1 MIRIS
6 SYSEEVVVSRGPK
19 NMSKIVFIFLSLP
32 QCALEIFVTG
42 KRINREGGCGLEIP
56 ANFYF
61 MDLKRS

>member
-32 QCALEIFVTG
+32 QCALDIFVTG
-42 KRINREGGCGLEIP
+42 KRINREGGCRLEIP
-56 ANFYF
+56 ANSYF
-61 MDLKRS
+61 MALKRS